1 MSETRWKGKH
11 NLDTTTGRERIQTKT
26 KRRGFI
32 APLLLW
38 SYYSN
43 KEIFWICNLTRA
55 PALQNMPLKGC
66 AVHVCGMSGMRKVH
80 VELSVGSHIVVHPTD
95 QSNFL
100 ICTCRTVPTYC
111 GFWQYLRIVVYDNVH
126 VRIVKYLVG
135 WLHHDSFFND
145 RVCII
150 NKPWQIMLKN
160 QATVPTLPT
169 TRILTL

>member
-1 MSETRWKGKH
+1 M
-11 NLDTTTGRERIQTKT
+11 NIVV
-26 KRRGFI
+26 RGS
-32 APLLLW
+32 W
-38 SYYSN
+38 SGCTQWTWSGSSSCSKQSQQSCLY
-43 KEIFWICNLTRA
+43 ICKMLFLH
-55 PALQNMPLKGC
+55 PDENMPLKGC
-66 AVHVCGMSGMRKVH
+66 AVHVCGMSGMCKVH

-111 GFWQYLRIVVYDNVH
+111 GFWQYLRIVVCDNVH

-135 WLHHDSFFND
+135 WLYHDSFFND